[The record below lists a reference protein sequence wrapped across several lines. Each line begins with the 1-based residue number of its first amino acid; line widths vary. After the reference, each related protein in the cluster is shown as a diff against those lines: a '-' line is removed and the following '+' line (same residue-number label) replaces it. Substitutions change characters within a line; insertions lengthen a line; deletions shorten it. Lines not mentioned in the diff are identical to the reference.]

1 MISPEDFYDAP
12 SRSMLEAY
20 KKDEILEIATH
31 YGVTISSTDVRAKD
45 KMIATLVEGLVK
57 KGVLPGSISPPEG
70 TENLPGALM
79 GASSSTGPGLSFSE
93 QKEILMLQMQYER
106 MKQETQRSQLGAVP
120 PQGAFD
126 LRESQRLI
134 PHFSEKDVETF
145 FALFEHV
152 AVSRNWS
159 DENRVLLLVFPHR
172 EGLKGLQCIESE

>member
-1 MISPEDFYDAP
+1 MTSPEDFYDAP
-12 SRSMLEAY
+12 SRSMLEPY

-126 LRESQRLI
+126 LRES
-134 PHFSEKDVETF
+134 ETHSPF
-145 FALFEHV
+145 
-152 AVSRNWS
+152 
-159 DENRVLLLVFPHR
+159 
-172 EGLKGLQCIESE
+172 Q